1 MQGNKMRLHYSTEV
15 RHVKLFKNGRSQ
27 AVRIPRD
34 FELEGDEVLMHRE
47 GNRLIVEPIST
58 KSFAKLFAGW
68 EPLTDSLPDI
78 DDQAPEPVEIL

>member
-1 MQGNKMRLHYSTEV
+1 MRSQHTTEV

-47 GNRLIVEPIST
+47 GRRLIVEPISS
-58 KSFAKLFAGW
+58 KSFTELFAGW
-68 EPLTDSLPDI
+68 RPLNENFPDI
-78 DDQAPEPVEIL
+78 QDPAAESVDLF

>member
-1 MQGNKMRLHYSTEV
+1 MRPHLSTAV

-47 GNRLIVEPIST
+47 GNRLIVEPILP
-58 KSFAKLFAGW
+58 KSLAQLFAGW
-68 EPLTDSLPDI
+68 RPLDDGLPDI
-78 DDQAPEPVEIL
+78 SDPEPEPVEIL

>member
-1 MQGNKMRLHYSTEV
+1 MRPQFLTEV

-47 GNRLIVEPIST
+47 GHRLIVEPISSR
-58 KSFAKLFAGW
+58 SFADLFARW
-68 EPLTDSLPDI
+68 KPLDDGLPDI
-78 DDQAPEPVEIL
+78 ADLAPEPVDIL

>member
-1 MQGNKMRLHYSTEV
+1 MSPHHSTEV

-34 FELEGDEVLMHRE
+34 FELEGDEVIMHRE
-47 GNRLIVEPIST
+47 GNRLIVEPVST
-58 KSFAKLFAGW
+58 KSLAQLFAGW
-68 EPLTDSLPDI
+68 EPLNDGLPDI

>member
-1 MQGNKMRLHYSTEV
+1 MRQNHSIEV

-47 GNRLIVEPIST
+47 GNRLIVVPVSS
-58 KSFAKLFAGW
+58 KSFAELFAGW
-68 EPLTDSLPDI
+68 RPLDDGLPDI
-78 DDQAPEPVEIL
+78 ADPEPEPVEIL